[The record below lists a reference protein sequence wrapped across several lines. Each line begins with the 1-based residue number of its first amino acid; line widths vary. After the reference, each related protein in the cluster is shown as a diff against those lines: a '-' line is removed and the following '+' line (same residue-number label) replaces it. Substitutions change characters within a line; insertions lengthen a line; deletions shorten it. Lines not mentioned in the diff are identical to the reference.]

1 MAQSGQPLR
10 TQRGGA
16 GEQQGEQKPPGS
28 GRALG
33 MRGIVT
39 YHFQSSSEP
48 VKPGT

>member
-16 GEQQGEQKPPGS
+16 GDSREKPPGS

-48 VKPGT
+48 V